1 MNEQTQDI
9 VIRTGGDPRH
19 LEEFQAIR
27 EEINK
32 INHPAQQEVNWKLI
46 ESLALSV
53 FRRNGVDLQ
62 TSVYYA
68 LARFRVAGLAGFTEG
83 CELLAGVI
91 GADWQRC
98 WPENEMV
105 RIELLDWFN
114 AKASNILRTLSFE
127 KKDLEALTQT
137 ENALK
142 ILSDKLQQ
150 LPLRRVPRVEN
161 LQFFIHNTCQ
171 RLEQDPVRENI
182 PPSPVPEKLIWVP
195 GIEESDDLCPRPEP
209 EPTKLVTCAL
219 PPGDE
224 PAPTS
229 PETAS
234 PPVKKTRWII
244 TGFFGGLCCCLL
256 VALTAYYL
264 YVVPMKKQLE
274 EIASLPSGSAILWL
288 SQPDLRTYA
297 RQMES
302 LATNSPLQPYTL
314 GERFVKIARQTWP
327 TDPLQQSVTRQ
338 WEAQMQAG
346 NNNDLTGQSYFVVQQ
361 QLQKL
366 NDELI
371 SQERSR
377 GGLTISY
384 LKTAVYQMQTALN
397 ADVPLEELLRRLE
410 NASQTGH
417 PSAVNL
423 MKQIDDRWDM
433 LSRHYYLLVQKQK
446 EPQP

>member
-114 AKASNILRTLSFE
+114 AKASNLLRTLSFE
-127 KKDLEALTQT
+127 KRDLEALTQT

-161 LQFFIHNTCQ
+161 LQFFIHNTCE
-171 RLEQDPVRENI
+171 RLEQTSVQENL
-182 PPSPVPEKLIWVP
+182 PPSSVPGKMIWVP
-195 GIEESDDLCPRPEP
+195 GTEDTDDLPEP
-209 EPTKLVTCAL
+209 DPTKMVTCAL
-219 PPGDE
+219 PVSD
-224 PAPTS
+224 AVS
-229 PETAS
+229 A
-234 PPVKKTRWII
+234 PPVKKTRWIVS
-244 TGFFGGLCCCLL
+244 GFFGGLCCCLL
-256 VALTAYYL
+256 IALAAYYL

-274 EIASLPSGSAILWL
+274 EIASLPSGSALIWL
-288 SQPDLRTYA
+288 SQPDLKSYTRQMENLATPSSFLPFKLSERSVMVA
-297 RQMES
+297 RQM
-302 LATNSPLQPYTL
+302 
-314 GERFVKIARQTWP
+314 WP

-346 NNNDLTGQSYFVVQQ
+346 NNNALTGQSYFIVQQ

-410 NASQTGH
+410 EASQTGH
-417 PSAVNL
+417 PPAVSL
-423 MKQIDDRWDM
+423 MKQIDDRWET
-433 LSRHYYLLVQKQK
+433 LNRHYYLLVQKQK
-446 EPQP
+446 ESQP